1 MAKRK
6 VDKKVVH
13 VIQLQQSEREMMET
27 VIAGQTAS
35 NLLSGAGAVL
45 SGVGSVLAPFAG
57 TLTAIGALWLAG
69 RTFDEVKEDLK
80 VVKEKADEAGITE
93 NPFTTPSGN
102 LYQQMATYLQTVT
115 WDDKW
120 ELQWL
125 MEKVPKSFLAFNKR
139 VSYFVNVIKKN
150 PPANTSPAKAW
161 ISYYP
166 ANQFGQDWIAWK
178 KQTYTGTAGGL
189 LDFLNPF

>member
-93 NPFTTPSGN
+93 NPFTMPSGN
-102 LYQQMATYLQTVT
+102 LYTQFCSYLQTVN
-115 WDDKW
+115 WNDQVDLAW
-120 ELQWL
+120 LQAL
-125 MEKVPKSFLAFNKR
+125 NPPQFFMKK
-139 VSYFVNVIKKN
+139 VSYFGNVIWKN
-150 PPANTSPAKAW
+150 PPANLTPYQAW
-161 ISYYP
+161 IKFYN